1 MIKSEEV
8 MDTNG
13 GHSSSHN
20 GLHHTHHST
29 HLPHHQSIYR
39 NLPSNIISAT
49 NFNPLAYGEQTA
61 MLRMPQESPE
71 LQEEKPDLNYL
82 DRKYYATMMTQQQ
95 PVLVSEAASYGL
107 TSLHTMCASPHTTP
121 ENDIGILMPSSPNSS
136 PHNEGIGGGLKVP
149 PEAANLQH
157 YATTAQNRVI
167 SSKMV
172 DLSQQLNSHY
182 TPTIKY
188 CTSNTIFNTSEYL
201 PSNEHE
207 HPPSTTSAL
216 PVVSAATANSGD
228 ILTQSLQRLPNVGM
242 PGAGVSCAS
251 TSSGVI
257 TSSHSVSGELCS
269 TTETMSYSNSSS
281 PAKSVHSN
289 QSDGDG
295 GGGGGVGSLQQ
306 QQQQQQQ
313 SNASSTRELTPPDTT
328 KKSGARRPEK
338 PALSYINMI
347 AMAIK
352 ESPTGKLTLN
362 EIYGFLQKRFEFF
375 RGSYVGWKN
384 SVRHNLSLNECFK
397 KLPKGISVGKPGKG
411 NYWTI
416 DQNSAYM
423 FEDEASLRRRPRGY
437 RSKLKVKP
445 YPSTNGFYTTSSYDP
460 SMDNANFYATQPYAS
475 YEYATSS
482 AAAAAPFTDSWN
494 SHAAHTQTLPQ
505 YSNIAAASSVLH
517 GSNNSG
523 TPPLAH
529 TLASS
534 ALVSSTGSPTH
545 ATSASLQS
553 SNPGLDYATATM
565 VAANYPYG
573 STTGGGGSIGGAV
586 GATYGLDN
594 GLRSMTLSHMHQ
606 HQQQHQQQQQQHH
619 STMTPP
625 PPPLPPSSMS
635 NSTLIDRKPI
645 FLPSM
650 TPPTSSALSTPPLH
664 HQHMVGSN
672 NGGGGGYYEHIK
684 FSN

>member
-8 MDTNG
+8 MDSNN
-13 GHSSSHN
+13 HSANLN
-20 GLHHTHHST
+20 GLHHSS
-29 HLPHHQSIYR
+29 HLPHHSNIYR
-39 NLPSNIISAT
+39 NLPSNILT
-49 NFNPLAYGEQTA
+49 TPNFTPLTYSEQTS
-61 MLRMPQESPE
+61 MLRMAQESPE

-82 DRKYYATMMTQQQ
+82 DRKYYATMMTQ
-95 PVLVSEAASYGL
+95 PSVHVSEAASYGL
-107 TSLHTMCASPHTTP
+107 TSLHTMCASPNSSN
-121 ENDIGILMPSSPNSS
+121 ENGIGMLMPPSPNSS
-136 PHNEGIGGGLKVP
+136 PHNEGIKTPSDV
-149 PEAANLQH
+149 ELQH
-157 YATTAQNRVI
+157 YGATQNRVI
-167 SSKMV
+167 ASKMV
-172 DLSQQLNSHY
+172 DLGQQMNPHY

-201 PSNEHE
+201 PHNDND
-207 HPPSTTSAL
+207 HPPPPSAI
-216 PVVSAATANSGD
+216 PVSADTGSND
-228 ILTQSLQRLPNVGM
+228 LLTQSLQRIQNVGM
-242 PGAGVSCAS
+242 PSVSSA
-251 TSSGVI
+251 SGVI
-257 TSSHSVSGELCS
+257 TSSHSVSGQLCA

-289 QSDGDG
+289 QSEG
-295 GGGGGVGSLQQ
+295 GALGQQQSQQTQQHNQQQQ

-313 SNASSTRELTPPDTT
+313 STASSTQELTPPDTT

-352 ESPTGKLTLN
+352 ESPTGKLTLS
-362 EIYGFLQKRFEFF
+362 EIYSFLQKRFEFF

-397 KLPKGISVGKPGKG
+397 KLPKGMSVGKPGKG

-445 YPSTNGFYTTSSYDP
+445 YPNTNGFYAATSYDP
-460 SMDNANFYATQPYAS
+460 GMDNANFYATQPYGT
-475 YEYATSS
+475 YDYATSS
-482 AAAAAPFTDSWN
+482 AAATTPFTDAWN
-494 SHAAHTQTLPQ
+494 SHAAHTQATLPQ

-517 GSNNSG
+517 SSNNSA

-529 TLASS
+529 SLTSS
-534 ALVSSTGSPTH
+534 ALMNGSGSPSH
-545 ATSASLQS
+545 VTSAALQS
-553 SNPGLDYATATM
+553 SNPGMDYATATM
-565 VAANYPYG
+565 VAANYPYA
-573 STTGGGGSIGGAV
+573 STAGGGGVVGGGA
-586 GATYGLDN
+586 GASYNLDN

-606 HQQQHQQQQQQHH
+606 QQQHH
-619 STMTPP
+619 SAMTPP
-625 PPPLPPSSMS
+625 PPPLPSSSTSMGS
-635 NSTLIDRKPI
+635 ATLIDRKPI

-650 TPPTSSALSTPPLH
+650 APPSTGNMSTPPLH
-664 HQHMVGSN
+664 HQHLVGST
-672 NGGGGGYYEHIK
+672 NGGSGGYYEHIK